1 LPDGSRASWAD
12 RFRAA
17 STARAQLLLRSPA
30 SARWAAYA
38 AVAGATVFLLAR
50 LAPDVHDK
58 PLFEDEA
65 VSGLI
70 SARSPWE
77 ILVTT
82 LWDRGGAPLHFVL
95 AHAAF
100 LFDSSPSALRSLSVF
115 FALGTVALCY
125 DLGRRLD
132 GRICGVVAA
141 IVAAGSGMLAVYG
154 TFGRMYALLAF
165 VAALAADLFVRA
177 LDRRTTVA
185 AAAAA
190 GGAWLLPAVHPY
202 GGLVVLVEAVVAL
215 VLWRG
220 RPLKAALPVVAI
232 GLALVP
238 FLVADIRL
246 ATRFEVSSEASG
258 RLATPEEAWNQLTDA
273 LRGFAGGSGWTFAI
287 FLALAVAGAALL
299 GRRRAPFVAWGLGA
313 LLLPPLLA
321 MAVQTGRAPDLSP
334 RHLVFALPF
343 WAAFIGA
350 AVARAPFRP
359 LAVVSVALL
368 AAFSSQGINDPRSIT
383 YTAELGSESALAA
396 PARYLKGQIQPGDIL
411 YPYSSVFL
419 AALPEA
425 GEAYAL
431 PRGQA
436 QSLLAALDHVD
447 YPAGDL
453 YLAIPTG
460 TSGRPGNAD
469 AVSGEERFGAWSIV
483 RVEGP
488 FPDRAAVLRE
498 TLLTLSAAGS
508 TISDPPPALEGWF
521 TLNER
526 VLCESLSKLGVECG
540 TE

>member
-1 LPDGSRASWAD
+1 MAD
-12 RFRAA
+12 RFPAA
-17 STARAQLLLRSPA
+17 STARAQLLRSPA

-38 AVAGATVFLLAR
+38 AVAGATVFLLVR

-70 SARSPWE
+70 AARPPWE

-82 LWDRGGAPLHFVL
+82 LWDRGGAPLHFLL
-95 AHAAF
+95 AHVAF
-100 LFDSSPSALRSLSVF
+100 LFDSSPSALRWLSVV

-132 GRICGVVAA
+132 GRVCGVVAA

-177 LDRRTTVA
+177 LDRRTTGA

-190 GGAWLLPAVHPY
+190 GAAWLLPAVHPY
-202 GGLVVLVEAVVAL
+202 GGMVVLVEAVVAL

-232 GLALVP
+232 GFALVP

-273 LRGFAGGSGWTFAI
+273 LRGFAGGGGWTFAI
-287 FLALAVAGAALL
+287 FLALAGAGAVLL
-299 GRRRAPFVAWGLGA
+299 ARRRAPFVAWGLGA

-343 WAAFIGA
+343 WAAFIGVA
-350 AVARAPFRP
+350 AARAPYRP
-359 LAVVSVALL
+359 LAVAAVALL
-368 AAFSSQGINDPRSIT
+368 IAFSSQGINDPRSIT
-383 YTAELGSESALAA
+383 YTAELGSEAALTA
-396 PARYLKGQIQPGDIL
+396 PARYLRAQIQPGDVL

-425 GEAYAL
+425 GDAHAL

-436 QSLLAALDHVD
+436 QSLLAALDRID
-447 YPAGDL
+447 YPTGDL
-453 YLAIPTG
+453 YVAIPTG
-460 TSGRPGNAD
+460 NSRRSDDAQ
-469 AVSGEERFGAWSIV
+469 AVSGEERFGPWSIV

-488 FPDRAAVLRE
+488 LEDRAAVLRE
-498 TLLTLSAAGS
+498 TQLALLEAGS
-508 TISDPPPALEGWF
+508 TISAPPPALAGWF
-521 TLNER
+521 ALNER